1 MTTTITGWWEGRL
14 FCTGWVEDHEEL
26 GGMWERE
33 SLPTLKKL
41 AREKNIVV
49 IDDETGKEI

>member
-1 MTTTITGWWEGRL
+1 MTIKGWWEGKF

-33 SLPTLKKL
+33 AIPTLRKL
-41 AREKNIVV
+41 AQAKNIVI
-49 IDDETGKEI
+49 IDDETGQQI

>member
-33 SLPTLKKL
+33 ALPTLKKL